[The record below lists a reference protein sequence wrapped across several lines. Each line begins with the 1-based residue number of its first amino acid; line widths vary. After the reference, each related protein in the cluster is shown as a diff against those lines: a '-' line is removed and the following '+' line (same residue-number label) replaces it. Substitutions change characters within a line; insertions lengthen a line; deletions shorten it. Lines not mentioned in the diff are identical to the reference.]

1 MFINKVEILFQFH
14 LKSGFNHVH
23 KWPSWS
29 WSWSGPNIS
38 PGGTRLWS
46 PHGWSSCQWKSRHQP
61 EDLFVRQL
69 IPSNGWSQNCFAW
82 TVQLELQNE
91 ICETTKRKT
100 YPSDMLF
107 QDRPGTFEDGHVC
120 CWEVEV
126 VHVPRQ
132 LGILPCT
139 DIWDTILSC
148 TNTWVWLKF
157 CIFSCLRFPIFL
169 SVWVCDCFAY
179 ISSSPHISN
188 KFVSVYSAIIIRW
201 ERGAFLSRTG
211 IWCVTMIGRHNIGS
225 KPLGSSE
232 GYFVCFA

>member
-29 WSWSGPNIS
+29 WSGPKIS
-38 PGGTRLWS
+38 PGGRRLWS
-46 PHGWSSCQWKSRHQP
+46 PHGWSSCQWRSRHQP
-61 EDLFVRQL
+61 GDLYFRQL

-139 DIWDTILSC
+139 DIWDTIL
-148 TNTWVWLKF
+148 VHKYL
-157 CIFSCLRFPIFL
+157 CLAEVLYIFL
-169 SVWVCDCFAY
+169 SEISDLSFCLGLWLFCIYKQLTTHY
-179 ISSSPHISN
+179 I
-188 KFVSVYSAIIIRW
+188 
-201 ERGAFLSRTG
+201 
-211 IWCVTMIGRHNIGS
+211 
-225 KPLGSSE
+225 
-232 GYFVCFA
+232 